1 MPAWYA
7 ASLKVAQLR
16 VRSCAGTAP
25 GSVLELPAGK
35 VTEAPDRVLFVNSL
49 RISAPAA
56 LTVLCPELDSCNG
69 GVGTV
74 VGWYGAQA
82 SPAIALVP
90 RYEPAHPSTCCASNR

>member
-25 GSVLELPAGK
+25 GSLLELPAGK
-35 VTEAPDRVLFVNSL
+35 VTEAPNRVLFVNSL

-56 LTVLCPELDSCNG
+56 LNVLCPELYSGNG
-69 GVGTV
+69 GVGKV
-74 VGWYGAQA
+74 VGWHGTQS
-82 SPAIALVP
+82 SPAIAPVP
-90 RYEPAHPSTCCASNR
+90 RSGPGHPSTRCTS